1 MIAKLQ
7 ESQGPNWK
15 QLLKFEN
22 GVVLASKCS
31 SSSSSA
37 MASALKAETFLHW
50 MQRPTAHTAGR
61 YQRRLI
67 KATSRKKRK
76 RGEERGEEQKKTRR
90 TKKKKKERSK
100 VRRSRKTSIGVS
112 SSIFVPERRQKK
124 WRSCMHWSVRSFAF
138 SFCSESLATEEI
150 RPEERKERWKGCP
163 VKRGSITQKELC
175 HHLHRLRPTR

>member
-67 KATSRKKRK
+67 KATSRKKKEKEGK
-76 RGEERGEEQKKTRR
+76 RGEKNKKKPDGQKKRR
-90 TKKKKKERSK
+90 KKG
-100 VRRSRKTSIGVS
+100 VR
-112 SSIFVPERRQKK
+112 
-124 WRSCMHWSVRSFAF
+124 
-138 SFCSESLATEEI
+138 
-150 RPEERKERWKGCP
+150 
-163 VKRGSITQKELC
+163 
-175 HHLHRLRPTR
+175 